1 MITPPAILRYV
12 ITFAA
17 LFFVLTQ
24 VQHASLGQ
32 KAMFAVLTIFCTE
45 WLFYFIPYL
54 KRGSK

>member
-1 MITPPAILRYV
+1 MPSTPAILRYL

-17 LFFVLTQ
+17 LFIVLTQ
-24 VQHASLGQ
+24 VHHASLGQ

-54 KRGSK
+54 KRGMK